1 MYKIETRKD
10 KIKIIRTIL
19 ESAVL
24 LTLVFAIVR
33 TLNVNSVYIPYDPQD
48 KSVVSGEECGFLAV
62 SYFGVDRQGT
72 DTLISTKEL
81 DEQLKTLYD
90 QSGGHRGVLSEK
102 AAASG

>member
-1 MYKIETRKD
+1 M
-10 KIKIIRTIL
+10 
-19 ESAVL
+19 
-24 LTLVFAIVR
+24 
-33 TLNVNSVYIPYDPQD
+33 
-48 KSVVSGEECGFLAV
+48 VSGEECGFLAV

-90 QSGGHRGVLSEK
+90 LGVCDDQSGGHRGVLSEK

>member
-48 KSVVSGEECGFLAV
+48 KSVVSGKNAAFWPCPILAWTA
-62 SYFGVDRQGT
+62 RER
-72 DTLISTKEL
+72 I
-81 DEQLKTLYD
+81 
-90 QSGGHRGVLSEK
+90 R
-102 AAASG
+102 

>member
-62 SYFGVDRQGT
+62 SLFW
-72 DTLISTKEL
+72 
-81 DEQLKTLYD
+81 
-90 QSGGHRGVLSEK
+90 RGPPGNGYADLNER
-102 AAASG
+102 AG